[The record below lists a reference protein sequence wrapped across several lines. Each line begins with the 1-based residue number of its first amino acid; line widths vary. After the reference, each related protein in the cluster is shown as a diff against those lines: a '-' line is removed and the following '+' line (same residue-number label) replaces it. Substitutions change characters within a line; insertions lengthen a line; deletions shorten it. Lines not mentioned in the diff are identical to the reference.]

1 MVLDSAIIS
10 IVESL
15 ALKKESDHK
24 EKLTVLSKIMK
35 KLNFRDKLLY
45 GFLEII
51 FIIYAS
57 GFNKTV

>member
-1 MVLDSAIIS
+1 MVLDSEIIS

-24 EKLTVLSKIMK
+24 EKLAVLSKIKK